1 MVWGTTAGVIF
12 FMVRIYPPPGLI
24 LDLRYWI
31 YDTAYK
37 HIGKPISRSISFNI
51 DNPTSIRVMHFSSKG
66 FLSFLILW
74 LVRREALTGV
84 EIALELEK
92 RRGRKPSPGTI
103 YPVLKHLNEAKIL
116 VMDEN
121 KRYSLTEKGQKALE
135 AHLDSFVNTFYD
147 IDEMKSCCCK
157 GRSETDRCH

>member
-1 MVWGTTAGVIF
+1 VIHS
-12 FMVRIYPPPGLI
+12 
-24 LDLRYWI
+24 
-31 YDTAYK
+31 T
-37 HIGKPISRSISFNI
+37 
-51 DNPTSIRVMHFSSKG
+51 SKG

-74 LVRREALTGV
+74 LVRKEALTGA

-103 YPVLKHLNEAKIL
+103 YPVLKHLNEANIL
-116 VMDEN
+116 IIDEN

-135 AHLDSFVNTFYD
+135 THLDSFINTFYD

-157 GRSETDRCH
+157 DKAETNKCH

>member
-1 MVWGTTAGVIF
+1 VI
-12 FMVRIYPPPGLI
+12 
-24 LDLRYWI
+24 
-31 YDTAYK
+31 
-37 HIGKPISRSISFNI
+37 
-51 DNPTSIRVMHFSSKG
+51 HFSSKG

-74 LVRREALTGV
+74 LVRKEAMSGA
-84 EIALELEK
+84 EIAMELEK
-92 RRGRKPSPGTI
+92 RRGKKPSPGTI
-103 YPVLKHLNEAKIL
+103 YPVLKHLNEANIL

-157 GRSETDRCH
+157 DKAETEECH